1 MRYRQLGRTGLTVSE
16 IGFGSWA
23 IGGDWGGVD
32 DAASLRALHASADAG
47 VTFYDT
53 ADVYGDGRSERLIG
67 RFLRE
72 RSGERIVVATKIGRR
87 APLDL
92 AEYTRA
98 HFREWAERCRENL
111 GVPTLDL
118 VQLHCLPTDSYYRPA
133 LFEYL
138 DELIDDGVLAHYG
151 VSVERVEE
159 GLKAIEYPG
168 VETVQIIYN
177 IFRQRPAQ
185 LFFPQARARRVG
197 VIARVPLASGLLTG
211 KLRRDTAFDSS
222 DHRSYNRHGEAFDVG
237 ETFAGVD
244 YETGLAAVERLRGIL
259 PGGTPMS
266 SWALRWILMDGA
278 VSTAIPGAKTDEQA
292 VANARACDL
301 PALGPE
307 VMEAIAELYRA
318 QISPQVHQ
326 RW

>member
-1 MRYRQLGRTGLTVSE
+1 
-16 IGFGSWA
+16 
-23 IGGDWGGVD
+23 
-32 DAASLRALHASADAG
+32 
-47 VTFYDT
+47 
-53 ADVYGDGRSERLIG
+53 
-67 RFLRE
+67 
-72 RSGERIVVATKIGRR
+72 
-87 APLDL
+87 
-92 AEYTRA
+92 
-98 HFREWAERCRENL
+98 
-111 GVPTLDL
+111 
-118 VQLHCLPTDSYYRPA
+118 
-133 LFEYL
+133 
-138 DELIDDGVLAHYG
+138 
-151 VSVERVEE
+151 
-159 GLKAIEYPG
+159 
-168 VETVQIIYN
+168 
-177 IFRQRPAQ
+177 
-185 LFFPQARARRVG
+185 
-197 VIARVPLASGLLTG
+197 VPLASGLLTG